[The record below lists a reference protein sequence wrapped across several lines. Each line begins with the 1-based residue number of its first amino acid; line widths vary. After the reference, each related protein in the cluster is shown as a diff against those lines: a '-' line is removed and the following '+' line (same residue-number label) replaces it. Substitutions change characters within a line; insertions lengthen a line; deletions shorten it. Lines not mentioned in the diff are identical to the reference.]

1 MIAIENTEQLTGVC
15 ISGDY
20 DDFYNLVEAFH
31 EITIDEYSEKY
42 TGYCSISIRVL
53 GLCYDIRHAM
63 QGDRELVLK
72 ENGMNDDLFIYHK
85 QITPLENVNYSCN
98 YLYPEMFFVMMALND
113 LIGLRAGDLS
123 KDTYQKFHDKKVI
136 WDNTIATLRFF
147 QAQFSQCLEKTL
159 TKASFSRILG
169 YLNRAYLDTSLM
181 AGQFV
186 DLLNIEYSKLTR
198 EQRLKKLN
206 SYAKRIS
213 EYLNDQEYNEI
224 RNAIYKAAKE
234 LNIPE
239 DEVRFVGMEYPDSI
253 EW

>member
-1 MIAIENTEQLTGVC
+1 MITIENTEQLTGVC
-15 ISGDY
+15 ITGDY

-31 EITIDEYSEKY
+31 EITIDEYSEKHTAY
-42 TGYCSISIRVL
+42 YSISIRLL

-63 QGDRELVLK
+63 QGDREIVLK

-85 QITPLENVNYSCN
+85 QITPLENINYSCN
-98 YLYPEMFFVMMALND
+98 YLYPEMFFAMMALND
-113 LIGLRAGDLS
+113 LIGLRANDMS
-123 KDTYQKFHDKKVI
+123 RDKYKKFHDKKVI
-136 WDNTIATLRFF
+136 WDNTITTLRFF

-159 TKASFSRILG
+159 TKASFSRMLG
-169 YLNRAYLDTSLM
+169 YLNRDYFDTSLM

-186 DLLNIEYSKLTR
+186 DLLNIEYTKLTR

-213 EYLNDQEYNEI
+213 EYQYDQEHSEI
-224 RNAIYKAAKE
+224 RNAVYEAAKK

-239 DEVRFVGMEYPDSI
+239 DKVRFIGMEYPDII